1 MADNV
6 SHPNHYNHGGLE
18 CFDALR
24 AALGDKYMGFLVG
37 NVIKYCWRYEHKNG
51 IEDLQKAK
59 VYIDEAIK
67 EMQSKQ
73 ESDWESNWRTGKEVA
88 EQILKG
94 GKDNA

>member
-1 MADNV
+1 MSDNV

-24 AALGDKYMGFLVG
+24 AALGDKYMGFLIG

-59 VYIDEAIK
+59 AYIDEAIK
-67 EMQSKQ
+67 EMQR
-73 ESDWESNWRTGKEVA
+73 RTGKEVA
-88 EQILKG
+88 EKILERCANHDK
-94 GKDNA
+94 

>member
-1 MADNV
+1 MADV
-6 SHPNHYNHGGLE
+6 YKDDKIKPYHYNHGGLE

-24 AALGDKYMGFLVG
+24 AALGDKYMGFLIG

-59 VYIDEAIK
+59 AYIDEAIK

-73 ESDWESNWRTGKEVA
+73 KTCWKTGNEVA
-88 EQILKG
+88 EQILER

>member
-1 MADNV
+1 MSDNV

-24 AALGDKYMGFLVG
+24 AALGDKYMGFLIG

-51 IEDLQKAK
+51 IEDLQKARA
-59 VYIDEAIK
+59 YIDEAIN

-73 ESDWESNWRTGKEVA
+73 EACLKTGKEVA
-88 EQILKG
+88 EQIPER

>member
-59 VYIDEAIK
+59 AYINEAIK
-67 EMQSKQ
+67 EMQRNQ
-73 ESDWESNWRTGKEVA
+73 VYDCDWRTGKEVA
-88 EQILKG
+88 QQLMER
-94 GKDNA
+94 GKSTE